1 MRINHF
7 VIIYISD
14 KIIIML
20 FSCCY
25 LIGHFLVFI
34 QVYLKFVFV
43 SLSLLFD
50 FYFKQMNTENFADYF
65 SLYSIFDWF
74 SVEMIHWIFILNRS
88 YFTLFL
94 HSLTLYLIKYLAN
107 EFVMFGELSLLKYY
121 LVMITL
127 SFSPNYVE

>member
-43 SLSLLFD
+43 SLNLLFD
-50 FYFKQMNTENFADYF
+50 FYFKQMNSENFADYF
-65 SLYSIFDWF
+65 SLHSIFDWF